1 MRKIFFN
8 GNVGRNPETRY
19 TQDGKSFVTFSVAV
33 NTGTKDNQKTDWYE
47 VSCNGRTAEIVTQY
61 VKAGTKVL
69 VEGTPSVSAWI
80 NKEGQAVA
88 SQRVNA
94 TNVEMLSSK
103 EGADASYT
111 PQAAAPKDA
120 QTLVG
125 ETMGGAALA
134 APQDDIPF

>member
-19 TQDGKSFVTFSVAV
+19 AQDGKSFVTFSVAV
-33 NTGTKDNQKTDWYE
+33 NVGTKDNQKTDWYE
-47 VSCNGRTAEIVTQY
+47 VSCNGRTAEIVAQY

-103 EGADASYT
+103 EGADAGYT
-111 PQAAAPKDA
+111 PQAAPKDA

-125 ETMGGAALA
+125 ETMGGATLA
-134 APQDDIPF
+134 APQDDMPF

>member
-1 MRKIFFN
+1 MLKVIFN
-8 GNVGRNPETRY
+8 GNVGRAPETRHS
-19 TQDGKSFVTFSVAV
+19 QGGESFVTFSVAV
-33 NTGTKDNQKTDWYE
+33 NSGSKANQKTDWLE

-69 VEGTPSVSAWI
+69 IEGKPTASAYI
-80 NKEGQAVA
+80 NKEGQPVA
-88 SQRVNA
+88 TMRVFA

-111 PQAAAPKDA
+111 PQAAPKDA

-125 ETMGGAALA
+125 ETMGGATLA
-134 APQDDIPF
+134 GLSDAIPF